1 MKQPSPDALN
11 RSFGYVMAGGFGAL
25 AVLRY
30 AMTGRLTWWLGGL
43 VVAFLV
49 CALVV
54 PGLLSPLRVAWMK
67 LASVLGFINQRI
79 LLTIVFALLVTPTA
93 LLMTVLGKRPIALQA
108 DPSARSYW
116 RKRRPEEFTASRLE
130 RQF

>member
-1 MKQPSPDALN
+1 MKHPSPDRLN

-30 AMTGRLTWWLGGL
+30 AIAGRLTWWLGGL
-43 VVAFLV
+43 AIAFLA
-49 CALVV
+49 CALAA
-54 PGLLSPLRVAWMK
+54 PGMLSPVRVAWMK
-67 LASVLGFINQRI
+67 VASVLGFINQRI
-79 LLTIVFALLVTPTA
+79 LLTIVFVLLIMPTA
-93 LLMTVLGKRPIALQA
+93 LLMRALRKRPIALQA

-116 RKRRPEEFTASRLE
+116 RKRRVEEFSAARME